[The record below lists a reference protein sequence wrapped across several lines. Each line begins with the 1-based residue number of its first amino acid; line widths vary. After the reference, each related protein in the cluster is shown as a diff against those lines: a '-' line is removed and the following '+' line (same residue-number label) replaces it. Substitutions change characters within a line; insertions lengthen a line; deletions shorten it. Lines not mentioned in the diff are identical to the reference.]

1 MRHLFLLG
9 RVKGGLIRMEPF
21 KSSDERRVWMEQ
33 RPESGL
39 EKAQSAKE
47 PAGAY
52 LPRKNAGWL
61 RRTYACPGL

>member
-9 RVKGGLIRMEPF
+9 RGNGGLIRMEPF
-21 KSSDERRVWMEQ
+21 KSSDEQRVWTEK
-33 RPESGL
+33 RPENGRG
-39 EKAQSAKE
+39 KAQSAKD

-52 LPRKNAGWL
+52 LPLKNAGWL